1 MYLIDKCHKLGII
14 DKRKNMTEL
23 KDLKIFIIDNSN
35 YMASSFIIE
44 TDLPHLSLIHTPTM
58 RYPSRIKDDMIVYYC
73 MRSTLICALKNDI
86 KCIVIPVFGGSCGG
100 ISGEVA
106 GKRMREAYDQ
116 ILGKVGPNYDI

>member
-1 MYLIDKCHKLGII
+1 MTGGYDAALSNILGWAFQCKVRDYI
-14 DKRKNMTEL
+14 KKE
-23 KDLKIFIIDNSN
+23 
-35 YMASSFIIE
+35 YYGEQVVASSFIIK
-44 TDLPHLSLIHTPTM
+44 TDLPHLSLIHTPIM

-73 MRSTLICALKNDI
+73 MCSTLICVLKNDI
-86 KCIVIPVFGGSCGG
+86 KYIVISVFGGSCGG